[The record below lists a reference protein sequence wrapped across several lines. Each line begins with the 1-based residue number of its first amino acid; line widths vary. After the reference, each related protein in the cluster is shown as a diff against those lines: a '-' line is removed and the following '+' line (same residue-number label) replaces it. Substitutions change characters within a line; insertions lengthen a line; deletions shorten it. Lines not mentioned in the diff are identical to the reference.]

1 MGEKRMME
9 QRVTNSDLEL
19 NNVNIYKQK
28 DLDFQGNEAF
38 KTLRSNIQFCGS
50 DVKVIGLTSCRQN
63 EGKSSIS
70 MHLADAM
77 ADSQKKTILIDA
89 DLRKSV
95 LLGRYRIEKPIKGL
109 THYLS
114 GLSMEDEVI
123 YKTST
128 NNLDVIFSG
137 PVPPNP
143 SELLTSQI
151 FVSLIHSLREKYDY
165 ILIDTPPLGSII
177 DGAVISRV
185 CDGMILIIE
194 ADSISYKFAQKVK
207 CQLEKSGCRI
217 LGAVLNK
224 VELRKSV
231 YNKYYD
237 KSYGDYASVDLK
249 RIWNTAVEN

>member
-1 MGEKRMME
+1 
-9 QRVTNSDLEL
+9 
-19 NNVNIYKQK
+19 
-28 DLDFQGNEAF
+28 
-38 KTLRSNIQFCGS
+38 
-50 DVKVIGLTSCRQN
+50 
-63 EGKSSIS
+63 
-70 MHLADAM
+70 M

-151 FVSLIHSLREKYDY
+151 FVSLIHSL
-165 ILIDTPPLGSII
+165 
-177 DGAVISRV
+177 
-185 CDGMILIIE
+185 
-194 ADSISYKFAQKVK
+194 
-207 CQLEKSGCRI
+207 
-217 LGAVLNK
+217 
-224 VELRKSV
+224 
-231 YNKYYD
+231 
-237 KSYGDYASVDLK
+237 
-249 RIWNTAVEN
+249 